1 MESTPDDTQDQGL
14 PLVHYVRDILLNDM
28 GDIPY
33 GDAAAEDRYVIF
45 YFYCVQNLNMIVNSG
60 PDDPLAI
67 KIKEA
72 INNDHLDSTIKLGY
86 TQATHY

>member
-1 MESTPDDTQDQGL
+1 MENTQEDIQDQGL

-33 GDAAAEDRYVIF
+33 GNAAAEDRYVIF
-45 YFYCVQNLNMIVNSG
+45 YFYCVQNLNMIVNSAPG
-60 PDDPLAI
+60 DPLAI

-72 INNDHLDSTIKLGY
+72 INNEHLDSTIKLGY
-86 TQATHY
+86 TQATN

>member
-1 MESTPDDTQDQGL
+1 MENTQEDIQDQGL

-33 GDAAAEDRYVIF
+33 GNAAAEDRYVIF
-45 YFYCVQNLNMIVNSG
+45 YFYCVQNLNMIVDSA

-72 INNDHLDSTIKLGY
+72 INDDHLDSTIKLGY
-86 TQATHY
+86 TQAAGF

>member
-28 GDIPY
+28 GEIPY
-33 GDAAAEDRYVIF
+33 EGAAAEDRYMIF
-45 YFYCVQNLNMIVNSG
+45 YFYCVQNLHMIVNSA
-60 PDDPLAI
+60 PNDPLAM

-72 INNDHLDSTIKLGY
+72 INNDRLDSTIKLGY
-86 TQATHY
+86 TQVTGL

>member
-1 MESTPDDTQDQGL
+1 MENTQEDIQDQGL

-33 GDAAAEDRYVIF
+33 GNAAAEDRYVIF
-45 YFYCVQNLNMIVNSG
+45 YFYCVQNLNMIVNSS
-60 PDDPLAI
+60 PDDPLAT

-72 INNDHLDSTIKLGY
+72 INNEYLDSTIKLGY
-86 TQATHY
+86 TQATN

>member
-86 TQATHY
+86 TQATNY